1 MIHLVIGTKAQLI
14 KMVGI
19 IKELD
24 ARNIPYNYIDTGQHS
39 TLTKK
44 IRQQFGIR
52 EPDYKFVKD
61 TTNITSNKEGIPWMI
76 NVFFKSIWNRKKI
89 FQKDKKGL
97 CLVHGDTVSTIL
109 GAIMGR
115 FAGQKVVHVEAG
127 LRTPHLFKPF
137 PEEMIRRM
145 TDKVSY
151 INFALTDDSY
161 ANLKNIKAKNENM
174 HENTLIDAVEIAQ
187 ASNPSVELPEKFILV
202 SIHRYESIHSK
213 SRMEFIVNSVLDLAK
228 DNKIVWGLHEP
239 TKNSLIKY
247 NLFKQIEENPNITLR
262 GLFPYFDFI
271 NAISQSKF
279 LITDGGG
286 PQDETRYLNIPCL
299 LMRTENERPEHTHI
313 HQSEFQKEQVDYFI
327 NNIDKFQARPVE
339 VTKPSKRIVE
349 ILVKELAPQ

>member
-24 ARNIPYNYIDTGQHS
+24 ANNIPYNYIDTGQHS
-39 TLTKK
+39 TLTKE
-44 IRQQFGIR
+44 IRHQFSIR

-76 NVFFKSIWNRKKI
+76 GIFFKSIWNRKKI
-89 FQKDKKGL
+89 FQNDKKGL

-115 FAGQKVVHVEAG
+115 ISGQKVVHVEAG

-137 PEEMIRRM
+137 PEEMIRRI
-145 TDKVSY
+145 TDKMSY
-151 INFALTDDSY
+151 INFALTNDSY
-161 ANLKNIKAKNENM
+161 NNLSKINAKNENM
-174 HENTLIDAVEIAQ
+174 RENTLIDAVKIAQ
-187 ASNPSVELPEKFILV
+187 ASNASAELPEKFILV

-228 DNKIVWGLHEP
+228 NNKIVWGLHEP

-247 NLFKQIEENPNITLR
+247 NLFKQIEANPNITLR

-271 NAISQSKF
+271 NAISRSKF

-313 HQSEFQKEQVDYFI
+313 YQSEFKKENVDHFI
-327 NNIDKFQARPVE
+327 NNIHSFQALPTE
-339 VTKPSKRIVE
+339 ATQPSKEIVK
-349 ILVKELAPQ
+349 IPIKELAH